1 MPEIGPYLRNV
12 LENALVI
19 QSQNNAMRMV
29 LRLLAFVGLAIDAY
43 VHFDLAS
50 GFDANTASISEG
62 TLFRIEA
69 SAAVVAAVLVIALR
83 RWITDVL
90 AFLVAGSGFAVLIIY
105 RYVDI
110 GAFGPFP
117 ALYEPIWYTKKTL
130 AAVAEGVA
138 LLATIPLVLLPQ
150 RRGRHM
156 N

>member
-1 MPEIGPYLRNV
+1 VTRREMDVVWLG
-12 LENALVI
+12 
-19 QSQNNAMRMV
+19 

-69 SAAVVAAVLVIALR
+69 SIATVAAVGVIVVR
-83 RWITDVL
+83 RWITDLL
-90 AFLVAGSGFAVLIIY
+90 AFLVAAGGFAVVLIF

-117 ALYEPIWYTKKTL
+117 VLYEPLWYTKKTL
-130 AAVAEGVA
+130 SAVAEGVA
-138 LLATIPLVLLPQ
+138 MVAAFVLVARPFWQ
-150 RRGRHM
+150 RWRR
-156 N
+156 